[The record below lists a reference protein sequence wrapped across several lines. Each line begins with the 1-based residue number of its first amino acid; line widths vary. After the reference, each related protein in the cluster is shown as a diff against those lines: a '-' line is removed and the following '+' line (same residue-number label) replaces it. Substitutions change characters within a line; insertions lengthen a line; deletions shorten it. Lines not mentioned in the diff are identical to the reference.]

1 MAHTKKTGNLRRKV
15 ILKELTFM
23 DVRESARDG
32 QKVFESFVIT
42 AKLPLN
48 LNTPFIRTKKGAP
61 VGVMPLS

>member
-48 LNTPFIRTKKGAP
+48 LNTYSRNKN
-61 VGVMPLS
+61 